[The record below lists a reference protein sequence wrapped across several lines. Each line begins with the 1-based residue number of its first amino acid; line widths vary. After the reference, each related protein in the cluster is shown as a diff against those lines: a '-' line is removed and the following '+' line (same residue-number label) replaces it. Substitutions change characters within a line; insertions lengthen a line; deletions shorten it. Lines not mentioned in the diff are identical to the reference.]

1 MTDTWGMFNGA
12 VVFNGDIGAWD
23 LSSAEITSGMFS
35 GCGVFSRDLRSW
47 NVAPAKAYMMFER
60 CASFDLR
67 NLPPSLVGRLHEILV
82 EEFNGRESDTEPET
96 ESEDEW
102 DSDSDA

>member
-1 MTDTWGMFNGA
+1 
-12 VVFNGDIGAWD
+12 
-23 LSSAEITSGMFS
+23 MFS

-82 EEFNGRESDTEPET
+82 EEFNGRESDSEPESS
-96 ESEDEW
+96 ESE

>member
-1 MTDTWGMFNGA
+1 
-12 VVFNGDIGAWD
+12 
-23 LSSAEITSGMFS
+23 
-35 GCGVFSRDLRSW
+35 
-47 NVAPAKAYMMFER
+47 MMFER

-82 EEFNGRESDTEPET
+82 EEFNGRESDSEPE
-96 ESEDEW
+96 ESDDGW